1 MDELEKSRLEDFK
14 RILTYRIVTKIVH
27 DFRGDYELYYKAPRI
42 WAAWR
47 GGNVKYT
54 KKIYELIIKFNN
66 TALTKN
72 QVKSVF
78 GRDGER
84 KWLNYAGLV
93 ESDPEIRVFNKG
105 TICMNGR
112 RFQLCKRYQLPYE
125 FVKAIFSD
133 KALLEKVKDAG
144 SDYYTDRQR
153 RLIFTQINKADGY
166 HYKTKAEIADAMT
179 IDELV
184 AGIDL

>member
-1 MDELEKSRLEDFK
+1 MNETEKSRLEDFK

-47 GGNVKYT
+47 AGAVKYT

-78 GRDGER
+78 GRDDER
-84 KWLNYAGLV
+84 KWLNYAGLI

-105 TICMNGR
+105 TICMDGR
-112 RFQLCKRYQLPYE
+112 RFQLCKSYQLPYE

-133 KALLEKVKDAG
+133 KALLEKVQDAG

-153 RLIFTQINKADGY
+153 RLIFTQINKASGY

-184 AGIDL
+184 AGIEL